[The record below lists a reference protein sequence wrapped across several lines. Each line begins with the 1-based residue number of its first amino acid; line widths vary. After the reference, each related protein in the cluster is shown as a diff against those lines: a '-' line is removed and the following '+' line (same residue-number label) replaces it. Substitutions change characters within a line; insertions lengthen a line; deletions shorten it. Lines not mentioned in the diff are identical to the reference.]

1 LEKLNINNM
10 EERKIN
16 IGSPGRI
23 ISQPTRKKL
32 GEIVVE
38 YGLVTQDDL
47 DKALKMQQKEGKRL
61 GEILVQGGFISPE
74 DLLKTLSAQF
84 NLPTCDLK
92 TLQISPEVINL
103 IPEDIARKSTIIP
116 LEANNG
122 TLVIA
127 MAFPDDILTIRDVA
141 TRTGK
146 RVQIALATASE
157 INNAIDLYYRA
168 SKEIAQSL
176 EKLAQPIE
184 SKEETAIQLT
194 AETPVAQSLDLI
206 VKQAVRDRASDVH
219 IEPQENRLRIRYR
232 IDGILHDMFSLSMNV
247 HNAIVSRIKI
257 LAEMNIAE
265 QRRSQDGQFS
275 TRVGS
280 KEIDIRV
287 ASMATAYGERITMR
301 ILDKTLT
308 PLSLEE
314 IGFLPEQLEKYRK
327 ALASSFG
334 VILVGGPTGSGKTT
348 TLYASLNQ
356 FNRATQNIITIEDP
370 IEYKFADMSQ
380 TSINPKA
387 GITFATGLRTI
398 LRHDPDIVLV
408 GEVRDKDTATIVT
421 QAALT
426 GRLVLA
432 TIHANDAISIVFR
445 LVDLGIEPYLISPT
459 LVAALAQRMVRRVCP
474 YCKVEAKISP
484 EEEAAFVRELG
495 EKPRKTYVGT
505 GCNMCAKTG
514 YRGRIALV
522 ELLAMTETLR
532 RAILTGAS
540 ADEIKATALKE
551 GMLTMQRDGMLK
563 AKAGITTIN
572 EVLRITFGGYW

>member
-1 LEKLNINNM
+1 LNINNM

-47 DKALKMQQKEGKRL
+47 DKALKIQQKEGKRL

>member
-1 LEKLNINNM
+1 MKVSNM
-10 EERKIN
+10 EEKKIN
-16 IGSPGRI
+16 PIVGRT

-38 YGLVTQDDL
+38 YGLITQEDL
-47 DKALKMQQKEGKRL
+47 NKVLQVQQKEGKRL
-61 GEILVQGGFISPE
+61 GEILITEGLISAE
-74 DLLKTLSAQF
+74 DLLMTLSTQF
-84 NLPTCDLK
+84 NLPIADLK
-92 TLQISPEVINL
+92 TLQIQPEAIGL
-103 IPEDIARKSTIIP
+103 IPEEIARKSTIFP
-116 LEANNG
+116 MEATNG

-146 RVQIALATASE
+146 RVQIALATPNE
-157 INNAIDLYYRA
+157 INSAIDLYYRA
-168 SKEIAQSL
+168 GKEIAQSL
-176 EKLAQPIE
+176 EKLELPVE
-184 SKEETAIQLT
+184 SKEETAFQLT

-206 VKQAVRDRASDVH
+206 IKQAVRDRASDVH
-219 IEPQENRLRIRYR
+219 VEPQENRLRIRYR

-247 HNAIVSRIKI
+247 HGAIVSRIKI

-287 ASMATAYGERITMR
+287 ASMATAYGERVTMR

-327 ALASSFG
+327 VLASSFG

-370 IEYKFADMSQ
+370 IEYRFSDMSQ

-459 LVAALAQRMVRRVCP
+459 LVAALAQRMVRRICP
-474 YCKVEAKISP
+474 YCKVETKILP
-484 EEEAAFVRELG
+484 EEEAAYVRELG
-495 EKPRKTYVGT
+495 EKPKKMYKGA

-572 EVLRITFGGYW
+572 EVLRITFGSYW

>member
-1 LEKLNINNM
+1 MNINNM

>member
-1 LEKLNINNM
+1 MNINNM

-47 DKALKMQQKEGKRL
+47 DKALKIQQKEGKRL

>member
-1 LEKLNINNM
+1 LNINNM

-16 IGSPGRI
+16 IVPSGKT

-47 DKALKMQQKEGKRL
+47 NRALKIQQKEGKRL
-61 GEILVQGGFISPE
+61 GEILVQEGLISPE
-74 DLLKTLSAQF
+74 DLLTTLSAQF

-92 TLQISPEVINL
+92 TLQIQPDAVSL
-103 IPEDIARKSTIIP
+103 ISEDIARKSTLIP
-116 LEANNG
+116 IEVTDGA
-122 TLVIA
+122 LVIA
-127 MAFPDDILTIRDVA
+127 MAFPDDILTIRDVS

-146 RVQIALATASE
+146 RIQIALATASE

-176 EKLAQPIE
+176 ERLELPIE
-184 SKEETAIQLT
+184 TKEESSFQLS

-314 IGFLPEQLEKYRK
+314 IGFLPEQLEKYRRT
-327 ALASSFG
+327 LASSFG

-370 IEYKFADMSQ
+370 IEYRFADMTQ

-387 GITFATGLRTI
+387 GITFSTGLRTI
-398 LRHDPDIVLV
+398 LRHDPDVVLV

-445 LVDLGIEPYLISPT
+445 LVDLGIESYLISPT
-459 LVAALAQRMVRRVCP
+459 LVAALAQRMVRRICP
-474 YCKVEAKISP
+474 YCKVETKVSL
-484 EEEAAFVRELG
+484 EEEAAYVRELG
-495 EKPRKTYVGT
+495 EKPKKMYKGT

-514 YRGRIALV
+514 YRGRVALV
-522 ELLAMTETLR
+522 ELLAMTEAVR

-563 AKAGITTIN
+563 AKAGITTIG
-572 EVLRITFGGYW
+572 EVLRITFGSYW